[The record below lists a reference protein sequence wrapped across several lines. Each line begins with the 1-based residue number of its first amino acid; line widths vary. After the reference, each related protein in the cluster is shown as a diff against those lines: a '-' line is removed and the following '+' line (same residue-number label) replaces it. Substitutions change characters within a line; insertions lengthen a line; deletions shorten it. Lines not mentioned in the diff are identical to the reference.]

1 MVFYLYER
9 SALSVLRR
17 KGLFSF
23 KLERLM
29 PFLSGEEFIFPE
41 KDRGK
46 TLIVGLK
53 LVKVYS
59 LEEAPSS
66 SMFKLADAVL
76 MGKRCKVGLA
86 SEDILAIKKLAFKN
100 NNFVKKLVPVNL
112 VLFRRLRKKYRE
124 FALVDFGFN
133 SVNFIGL
140 KGGAPII
147 ITENFGLF
155 DLLDDLCFSKGI
167 TVEEAWKAYLEGDDF
182 VKERLFLMLSDSL
195 SNYTAPFKV
204 FDRIMISGPGIF
216 IREKEESPPFVMLR
230 AVFGKLGFEKVSP
243 LSKDPFKNEAI
254 SLLVL
259 RKA

>member
-1 MVFYLYER
+1 MAFYLYER
-9 SALSVLRR
+9 SALSILRR

-23 KLERLM
+23 KVERSL
-29 PFLSGEEFIFPE
+29 PFLSGEDLIFPE

-76 MGKRCKVGLA
+76 MGKRYKVGLA
-86 SEDILAIKKLAFKN
+86 SEDIFAIKKLAFKN
-100 NNFVKKLVPVNL
+100 GNFVKKLVPVNL
-112 VLFRRLRKKYRE
+112 VLFRLLRKRYRE

-133 SVNFIGL
+133 SINFIGL

-167 TVEEAWKAYLEGDDF
+167 SMEEAWKAYHEGNEF
-182 VKERLFLMLSDSL
+182 VKERFYLMLSDSL
-195 SNYTAPFKV
+195 SNYTAPFRV
-204 FDRIMISGPGIF
+204 FDEIMISGPGIF
-216 IREKEESPPFVMLR
+216 VEEKNESPPFAMLQS
-230 AVFGKLGFEKVSP
+230 VFKELGFEEVLP